1 MTGLQIQRAMRAIR
15 QAGATDVT
23 LCNRDKPCQKRR
35 QSQDKTHPE
44 EALGGVEDLH
54 GNAERGVLGV
64 RPALHALG
72 GVHDECALDRR
83 QADDDGFLHG
93 VLADSAQSVDAQAER
108 CELGFLIVALA
119 CYRDEAFYKE
129 LTGSMSPK

>member
-1 MTGLQIQRAMRAIR
+1 MPA
-15 QAGATDVT
+15 QALDSA
-23 LCNRDKPCQKRR
+23 
-35 QSQDKTHPE
+35 
-44 EALGGVEDLH
+44 
-54 GNAERGVLGV
+54 
-64 RPALHALG
+64 
-72 GVHDECALDRR
+72 VHDECALDRR

-119 CYRDEAFYKE
+119 WYRDEAFYKE